1 MPTPSAEQVE
11 TQTPI
16 VTGVSFKIFNFLF
29 GAVPNEAV
37 NPSQRV
43 RMTRE
48 KDTIKGLT
56 CR

>member
-11 TQTPI
+11 QTPI

-37 NPSQRV
+37 NPSQS
-43 RMTRE
+43 E
-48 KDTIKGLT
+48 YA
-56 CR
+56 